1 MKFNFF
7 KALKEGAFLNLYLA
21 NYTNEEGET
30 KEYEILTRRK
40 STTPEELF
48 IQKPDAVTIIAF
60 SQDNKKILLQKEFR
74 LTINDWV
81 WSFPAGLIDNDEDP
95 CESAKRELWEE
106 TGLTLTDV
114 IRILPPC
121 FTSVGATNEM
131 IVPVYCHAKG
141 TISKSTSAMEEIEA
155 RWFTKEEIRQ
165 LLKETEQKQKNN
177 IKHTA
182 FTNRVSSE
190 LYHWVGFLE
199 QE

>member
-7 KALKEGAFLNLYLA
+7 KTLKEGAFLNLYLA
-21 NYTNEEGET
+21 NYTNSEGET

-40 STTPEELF
+40 AATPDELF
-48 IQKPDAVTIIAF
+48 TQKPDAVTIITF
-60 SQDNKKILLQKEFR
+60 SPDNEKILLQKEFR

-95 CESAKRELWEE
+95 IESAKRELWEE

-114 IRILPPC
+114 IRVLPPC

-131 IVPVYCHAKG
+131 IVPVYCHAEG
-141 TISKSTSAMEEIEA
+141 TFAKSTSAMEEIEA
-155 RWFTKEEIRQ
+155 RWFTKQEIRQ
-165 LLKETEQKQKNN
+165 LLKETEEKQKNN
-177 IKHTA
+177 IKYTA

-190 LYHWVGFLE
+190 LYHWVGLLE